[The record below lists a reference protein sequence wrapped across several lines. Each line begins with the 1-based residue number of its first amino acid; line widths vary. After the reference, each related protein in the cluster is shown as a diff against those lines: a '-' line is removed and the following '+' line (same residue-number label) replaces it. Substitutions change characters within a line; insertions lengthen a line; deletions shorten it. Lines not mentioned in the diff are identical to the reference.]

1 MIRGTNALLT
11 LQMCRKVLRKVDR
24 RDRDAADETLRAVV
38 ERVSE
43 QLNHQLV
50 RPSKRIDYANL
61 AAATV
66 PPPHHPCVGWCS
78 ALAHGAGDVTETAG
92 VRHHSQHAP
101 PGTAHCRSREQATVH
116 LHPELSR
123 GHHNG
128 VRLRSCH
135 AHTAQ

>member
-1 MIRGTNALLT
+1 MIIRGTNALLT
-11 LQMCRKVLRKVDR
+11 LSMYRKVLRKVDR

-66 PPPHHPCVGWCS
+66 PPPLPPSPMRRLVQCS
-78 ALAHGAGDVTETAG
+78 
-92 VRHHSQHAP
+92 
-101 PGTAHCRSREQATVH
+101 CSRA
-116 LHPELSR
+116 
-123 GHHNG
+123 
-128 VRLRSCH
+128 
-135 AHTAQ
+135 